1 MRPLVPLVVHA
12 QDTDTAWLQQVLR
25 ELGAAPVVI
34 RADRG
39 EPFPPLDDVLGVVV
53 LGGPMGAYEADR
65 YPFLTDSMRLLERLV
80 ERGTPTLAI
89 CLGAQLLATATGGRA
104 YPGHGREW
112 GYIPVRLTDAGRA
125 DPVLG
130 GFEGEHLSFHS
141 DTFDPPAGSE
151 VLAESPAYP
160 QAFRV
165 GSALGLQFHPEMSSD
180 GVRRLLAAADLHANG
195 EASDLRGLLAAA
207 AARDAP
213 AREVLRRLIAR
224 WAPHVAAT
232 PP

>member
-1 MRPLVPLVVHA
+1 MRSVVPLIVHA
-12 QDTDTAWLQQVLR
+12 EGTDTAWLEQVLR
-25 ELGAAPVVI
+25 EFGAAPRVV

-39 EPFPPLDDVLGVVV
+39 EPLPGLDDVVGVVV

-80 ERGTPTLAI
+80 EREVPALAI
-89 CLGAQLLATATGGRA
+89 CLGAQLLATALGGRA

-130 GFEGEHLSFHS
+130 GFEGEHLSFHA

-180 GVRRLLAAADLHANG
+180 GVRRLLAATDLHANG
-195 EASDLRGLLAAA
+195 GATDLRGLHAASV
-207 AARDAP
+207 ARDAP
-213 AREVLRRLIAR
+213 AREVFRRLIAR
-224 WAPHVAAT
+224 WAPPVAAT